1 MQHVAAGKREI
12 LWEFM
17 LTLSEKCATIFF
29 AQCVEYHTSPVPGE
43 AGRTGKAKF
52 YGTPLTEKQDMA
64 DSRFSYRYAGVAQ
77 LVEQLIRNQ

>member
-1 MQHVAAGKREI
+1 MQHAAVGKREI

-17 LTLSEKCATIFF
+17 LTLSKKYATIFF
-29 AQCVEYHTSPVPGE
+29 TWCVEYYTSPVPGD

-52 YGTPLTEKQDMA
+52 YSTPLTEKQDVA